1 MKDLFSWLFRR
12 AKKQA
17 PAPVAAPVAAT
28 DVAGAGPVVDATAER
43 VAAAGRVAAKVASPI
58 GFSMGVPVQVA
69 TPSRGFV
76 LPALVPPAPARP
88 AGAEQARMVLEALLA
103 NGQFKEAE
111 ALIARLPDTLD
122 DEVWLMEG
130 ALRLFVQLR
139 YHGHALQVA
148 PRLREAAPE
157 SPWGY
162 LGALP
167 ALRKAK
173 RDAEADELV
182 REALVRCPD
191 DPDVLAEG
199 ARLAE
204 GAGDMEVAVAR
215 WQRVVELSPGLYAG
229 YLGLAQ
235 AGFQARLHEVVAQA
249 VEGGLARFP
258 QDQALRLIAARHSSR
273 VNLWDEARQHWD
285 LALAAAPNDA
295 RLALEA
301 ATSLI
306 GPPAGRQERLPEVIG
321 RLADINRRFADF
333 APGYT
338 AHLDAVRESGRLE
351 EAAALGVAWRE
362 RFPADRGLWIG
373 CARVAE
379 DRGKLGDAI
388 AILAEARQTGQTTP
402 DLEAAYVRALSLA
415 GQDAEAEQ
423 VCGEALGRL
432 PAAFRLIEQHVVLP
446 LRRGNFEEAAR
457 RAARWRGERPQD
469 VGVARLADRVTA
481 LVDERFDASG
491 YDRTVL
497 DGSSQGGLAAL
508 FVRFE
513 SLGAT
518 FGGCEFGTVQRH
530 FGAEP
535 IGLLRWGNMQVAG
548 LSAALQARFAG
559 LGEPQF
565 TTVLEQDVGGNACE
579 YFIADERY
587 HFWAHTFIRTD
598 EAPRERVY
606 RQTLR
611 RLVFLRDKLIED
623 LENAE
628 KIFVFKLP
636 DAVSPEEIEGL
647 FTTLRTYGPAT
658 LLCVSLADEDHPG
671 GTVEMLR
678 PGLFMGRV
686 TMWGSARDDTMRGI
700 DFASWREICA
710 EVARRHDGLRA
721 GMLAESV
728 TP

>member
-1 MKDLFSWLFRR
+1 L
-12 AKKQA
+12 
-17 PAPVAAPVAAT
+17 
-28 DVAGAGPVVDATAER
+28 
-43 VAAAGRVAAKVASPI
+43 
-58 GFSMGVPVQVA
+58 
-69 TPSRGFV
+69 RG
-76 LPALVPPAPARP
+76 L
-88 AGAEQARMVLEALLA
+88 LETFLA

-111 ALIARLPDTLD
+111 GLIARLPDTLD

-139 YHGHALQVA
+139 YHEHALNVA
-148 PRLREAAPE
+148 PRLRSAAPD

-162 LGALP
+162 LGAVP

-182 REALVRCPD
+182 REALERCAESAELM
-191 DPDVLAEG
+191 VEGAKLAE
-199 ARLAE
+199 AS
-204 GAGDMEVAVAR
+204 GDSELAVAR
-215 WQRVVELSPGLYAG
+215 WQRALALSPDLYDG
-229 YLGLAQ
+229 YVGLAR
-235 AGFQARLHEVVAQA
+235 AGFQARLHEAVAQA
-249 VEGGLARFP
+249 VDGGLARFP
-258 QDQALRLIAARHSSR
+258 QDQTLRLIAARHSSR
-273 VNLWDEARQHWD
+273 VHLWPEARQHWD
-285 LALAAAPNDA
+285 LALAAAPNDP

-306 GPPAGRQERLPEVIG
+306 GPPAGRQDRLPEVIG
-321 RLADINRRFADF
+321 RLAALNRRFGEF
-333 APGYT
+333 TPGYT
-338 AHLDAVRESGRLE
+338 AHLDALRESGQLE
-351 EAAALGVAWRE
+351 EATALGDAWRE
-362 RFPADRGLWIG
+362 RFPGDRGLWIG

-379 DRGKLGDAI
+379 DRGLLTDAI
-388 AILAEARQTGQTTP
+388 AILAEARQTGQISA

-415 GQDAEAEQ
+415 GQDGLAER
-423 VCGEALGRL
+423 VCAAGLARL
-432 PAAFRLIEQHVVLP
+432 PTAFRLIEQHVVLP
-446 LRRGNFEEAAR
+446 LRRADFEEAAR
-457 RAARWRGERPQD
+457 RAAHWRRQQPED
-469 VGVARLADRVTA
+469 MAIARLADRVTA
-481 LVDERFDASG
+481 LVDDG
-491 YDRTVL
+491 TDRAAL
-497 DGSSQGGLAAL
+497 DGSGQGGLAAL
-508 FVRFE
+508 FLRFE

-559 LGEPQF
+559 LGEPEF
-565 TTVLEQDVGGNACE
+565 TRVLEQDVGGNVCE

-611 RLVFLRDKLIED
+611 RLAFLRDKLIED

-636 DAVSPEEIEGL
+636 DAVSREEIEDL
-647 FTTLRTYGPAT
+647 FAMLRTYGPAT

-671 GTVEMLR
+671 GSVEMLR

-686 TMWGSARDDTMRGI
+686 GMWGSARDDAMRGV
-700 DFASWREICA
+700 DFSAWRDVCV

-721 GMLAESV
+721 GLLAEASEPSQEGV
-728 TP
+728 LF